1 MQRPDS
7 LWWLYPLIIGPRLEH
22 EMFMFFS
29 KVLLRW
35 ATRVQSLF
43 ESKWTLGL
51 PGIKGNELLLGK
63 SLVV

>member
-1 MQRPDS
+1 
-7 LWWLYPLIIGPRLEH
+7 
-22 EMFMFFS
+22 MFMFFS